1 MKVCKRHHVN
11 CSLSI
16 ILGKQINKFSSPWHF
31 KGHVKKKKG
40 EMIPPKAELLTSV
53 ISLLILALA
62 WAVAKR
68 IIVSKVR
75 AVTGIVYKKRIEWK
89 IEWRKNTRNTVSLL
103 YFVFIERERNNN
115 VNILSL
121 FNHYLWVNSVLLHHA
136 ERIYDYKRGK
146 AIVNQTNVSE

>member
-31 KGHVKKKKG
+31 KGRAKKKKA
-40 EMIPPKAELLTSV
+40 EKIPPKTELLTSV

-75 AVTGIVYKKRIEWK
+75 AVTGIVYKK
-89 IEWRKNTRNTVSLL
+89 KNWMKNWMTQHNTVFLL
-103 YFVFIERERNNN
+103 YFVLIERERKIMLIFSCSLTIIYGSVQCFCTTRRGFTTIN
-115 VNILSL
+115 V
-121 FNHYLWVNSVLLHHA
+121 
-136 ERIYDYKRGK
+136 ERQK
-146 AIVNQTNVSE
+146 